1 MIATPGEVALTRVLA
16 YLRLGRMPIT
26 REVMIEALALVQEE
40 LREEERLQ
48 PLIERLMVRLQA
60 HFALPNPALPPV
72 CPPLHRGS
80 IQYED

>member
-40 LREEERLQ
+40 LREEEQLQ
-48 PLIERLMVRLQA
+48 PLLQGLMLRLPA

-72 CPPLHRGS
+72 CPPMHRGS

>member
-48 PLIERLMVRLQA
+48 PLLQGLMVRLQA
-60 HFALPNPALPPV
+60 RFPLPNPALPPV

-80 IQYED
+80 IHYED

>member
-26 REVMIEALALVQEE
+26 RDVMIEALALVQEE

-48 PLIERLMVRLQA
+48 PLLQGLMVRLPA
-60 HFALPNPALPPV
+60 RFALPNPTLPRV